1 MKCNLFLLLIAC
13 SGCSLL
19 EQNSEFT
26 FTPED
31 LNGEWIRTS
40 YENQFKLYRLD
51 DSHTQEDIQN
61 ISYSFVNNS
70 YSSCTITHSDK
81 PRNYYYN
88 CRWFLHGEEYP
99 NLFMSLEY
107 NVQDN
112 PNNETFRLLYKIRST
127 TDQSITLRT
136 IRQSF

>member
-1 MKCNLFLLLIAC
+1 MRYYLLILLIAS

-26 FTPED
+26 FTTEE

-40 YENQFKLYRLD
+40 FENQFKLHRM
-51 DSHTQEDIQN
+51 DSISNQEDTQN
-61 ISYSFVNNS
+61 IRYSFVNNS
-70 YSSCTITHSDK
+70 YSTCTITHSDK
-81 PRNYYYN
+81 PINYYYN

-107 NVQDN
+107 KVQDN
-112 PNNETFRLLYKIRST
+112 PNNETFRLLYKIEST
-127 TDQSITLRT
+127 TNQSITLRT